1 MALTEIEPLEDREI
15 TQIASIF
22 KAMSDPTRLR
32 ILITLM
38 QQGDRCVGDIAAA
51 VDMSDSAVSHQL
63 RLLRALRI
71 VHAHKQGRTV
81 TYCLDDAHIK
91 TLLTQAIQHEQHLQ
105 GQSVAIEPAPLYAG
119 N

>member
-1 MALTEIEPLEDREI
+1 MLIPDIEPLDDGAI

-38 QQGDRCVGDIAAA
+38 QHGDRCVGEIAAA
-51 VDMSDSAVSHQL
+51 VAMSASAVSHQL

-71 VHAHKQGRTV
+71 VHAHKHGRTV
-81 TYCLDDAHIK
+81 TYCLDDDHIK
-91 TLLTQAIQHEQHLQ
+91 ALLSQAIQHQQHLQ
-105 GQSVAIEPAPLYAG
+105 TAPAT
-119 N
+119 